1 MSTGSMAGVRC
12 VFQRKERDLNNEK
25 EYIEFLS
32 ELKLRVEKRFDG
44 KVKGEICSTEKNNGV
59 TVTGLMLK
67 GEQERVAPNFYLN
80 RQFHGWMCGK
90 QSLEEIEEMLCTS
103 YEEEVKKNG
112 TLVSQ
117 IAFSWEEFQ
126 KNVFMRLVNREKNEK
141 QLEKLPYM
149 EFLDLAVV
157 YYYSVPV
164 GEETLGTM
172 VITKEHLELLGITQE
187 ELHQTAL
194 KNEEQFQPVKI
205 RCMEEVVY
213 ELGKRLGVNVQET
226 EAVSPFLH
234 VLTNSRGLYG
244 AVAMINQEK
253 LEHYARQIN
262 NSFYLLPSSIHE
274 VILVPASNEISLEYF
289 ADMVREIN
297 QTQVDA
303 TEVLSDSIYFYDK
316 KISLIRRVA

>member
-1 MSTGSMAGVRC
+1 
-12 VFQRKERDLNNEK
+12 
-25 EYIEFLS
+25 
-32 ELKLRVEKRFDG
+32 
-44 KVKGEICSTEKNNGV
+44 
-59 TVTGLMLK
+59 
-67 GEQERVAPNFYLN
+67 
-80 RQFHGWMCGK
+80 
-90 QSLEEIEEMLCTS
+90 
-103 YEEEVKKNG
+103 
-112 TLVSQ
+112 
-117 IAFSWEEFQ
+117 
-126 KNVFMRLVNREKNEK
+126 
-141 QLEKLPYM
+141 
-149 EFLDLAVV
+149 
-157 YYYSVPV
+157 
-164 GEETLGTM
+164 M

-253 LEHYARQIN
+253 LEHYAEQIN

-274 VILVPASNEISLEYF
+274 VILVPASKDISLTFF
-289 ADMVREIN
+289 ADMVKEIN

-316 KISLIRRVA
+316 EIKQVRRVA